1 MNFTDLFVR
10 RPVLASVISLLIL
23 LVGVRAI
30 FSLEVRQYPETKDT
44 VVTVTTSYPGAS
56 SDLIKGF
63 ITTPLQQAIAEADG
77 IDYLFSRS
85 TQGTSTIEAHMELN
99 YDPNAAVAEI
109 QAKVASQR
117 NVLPAEADDPVID
130 STTGETTALMYL
142 AFYSDSMRP
151 SQITDYLLRVAQP
164 KLQAV
169 PGVAKAELIG
179 NKTFAMRIWLDPRRM
194 AALGVTANDV
204 HDVLLANNY
213 LAGIGQSKGVYTAIN
228 LTATTDLADVEDF
241 RELVVSSADG
251 TLVRLDD
258 VATPELGA
266 ENYDSTS
273 WYKGKPAIFVGI
285 KQAPGANPLDVAKR
299 VRELVPEI
307 RKQLPEG
314 LAVHIPYDASVFIED
329 SINEV
334 FKTLIEAV
342 GIVLVV
348 IYLSLGSMRAAVV
361 PAVAV
366 PLSLVGGAFLML
378 LMGFSINLL
387 TLLAMVLA
395 IGLVVDDA
403 IVVVENV
410 HRHVEMGQSRFD
422 AALRGARELA
432 LPIIAMT
439 TTLVAVYAPIGFM
452 GGLVGTLFTEFAF
465 ALAGAVLISGI
476 VALTLS
482 PVLSSRVL
490 KPYGQ
495 QGRFEQWVEHWFE
508 RLAGA
513 YQRRLHATLES
524 LPVTLLFAAVVLVSI
539 YFMFTTSKTELAP
552 VEDQSILFFQ
562 ATAPQTATLE
572 YDEAYTR
579 EIEAAF
585 KSVPEYHESFFL
597 LGRGEPTTTFGGFKM
612 QPPSQRAR
620 SQMEVQPEI
629 QAKLSQIAG
638 FQIAIFPRP
647 SLPGS
652 GGGVPVQFVIT
663 GDASYQ
669 ELDALAD
676 QLLGKAMASGR
687 FMFLMKELQ
696 YSRPRTTVVIDRDR
710 AGDLGIS
717 MADIGRNL
725 ATLLGGNDVN
735 RFSLDGRSYKV
746 IPQVARE
753 FRLQPDALKDYYVR
767 PGSGELVNLSSALTP
782 TGVVRQAGAAPL
794 VPLADFIHLQ
804 QSVEPSQRT
813 QFQQLNSLTL
823 QGVMA
828 PGVTLGDALTY
839 LETTATE
846 IFPRGYSW
854 DYAGQSRQFTQQ
866 GSALLFTGFL
876 SVLVIY
882 LVLAAQFESWRDP
895 LIILV
900 SVPMSIAG
908 ALAFIT
914 LGFATINI
922 YTQVGLITLIGLIAK
937 NGILIVEFANQLQVT
952 ERLSKRKAVERAAAI
967 RLRPIL
973 MTTVSMIVAMF
984 PLLFASGPG
993 AVSRFHIGLTIATG
1007 LGIGT
1012 LFTLFVVPAVYL
1024 LLARDHQQSQVD
1036 ETLQPSPGSA

>member
-179 NKTFAMRIWLDPRRM
+179 NKTFAMRIWLDPSRM

-241 RELVVSSADG
+241 RKLVVSSADG

-258 VATPELGA
+258 IATPELGA

-307 RKQLPEG
+307 RRQLPEG

-410 HRHVEMGQSRFD
+410 HRHVEMGQSRFE

-432 LPIIAMT
+432 LPIVAMT

-524 LPVTLLFAAVVLVSI
+524 LPVTLLFAAAVLVSI

-652 GGGVPVQFVIT
+652 GGGVPIQFVIT

-794 VPLADFIHLQ
+794 VPLDDFIHLR

-813 QFQQLNSLTL
+813 QFQQLNALTL

-839 LETTATE
+839 LETSARE

-866 GSALLFTGFL
+866 GSALLLTGLL